1 MTTSVNLILI
11 CDRSGSLAG
20 EWMAAVNSGIR
31 GALPRAQQACG
42 DTWVRAIAFAGGA
55 AWHIEKPVKCG
66 AFEWIDLQAGG
77 DSDLGSALQLLEG
90 GTGLPKSGPDAAATV
105 LVLITDGWPTGE
117 YSAALHAVEE
127 RLAGQ
132 GVVRAVVPVGPDID
146 RQTLLEFLGDAEAKL
161 VATTTPAQLKARIGL
176 VVEEA
181 VRAATKPVKPLR
193 VAALVAGPPTVIP
206 PPPLAPAAAPAPPAA
221 APAPPAAAPVPPA
234 VAPVTPAAAPAPPPA
249 APVPPVVA
257 PAPPAAAPVTPAATP
272 VPAAP
277 APSPAP
283 DPAVAPPPGR
293 VVITSGDEAN
303 ALALQMYV
311 FRPGQGAAVLVDT
324 GAAMQSG
331 ASLGISGRT
340 RCHCGAEAPL
350 SLVFHGKRETRNLRC
365 AGCGMSTSLKL
376 SGRTPP
382 GVHGVFISLEWFDA
396 ARPCTLEIDTAGDIA
411 DGSGE

>member
-20 EWMAAVNSGIR
+20 DWMAAVNSGIR
-31 GALPRAQQACG
+31 GALPRAQQSCG
-42 DTWVRAIAFAGGA
+42 DTWVRAIAFAGDA

-66 AFEWIDLQAGG
+66 VFEWTDLQAAG

-90 GTGLPKSGPDAAATV
+90 AAGLTKGGPDAAATV
-105 LVLITDGWPTGE
+105 LVLITDGWSTGE
-117 YSAALHAVEE
+117 HSAALHAVEE

-161 VATTTPAQLKARIGL
+161 VATTTPSQLKARIGL

-181 VRAATKPVKPLR
+181 VRAATKPMKPLR
-193 VAALVAGPPTVIP
+193 VAAPVAGPTTVIP
-206 PPPLAPAAAPAPPAA
+206 PPPLAPTVAPAPPAA
-221 APAPPAAAPVPPA
+221 TPVAPPPAPTPPAAAPVPPA
-234 VAPVTPAAAPAPPPA
+234 
-249 APVPPVVA
+249 VA
-257 PAPPAAAPVTPAATP
+257 PAPPAAAPVTPAAIP

-283 DPAVAPPPGR
+283 DPAVAPPPGH
-293 VVITSGDEAN
+293 VIITSGDEVN
-303 ALALQMYV
+303 AMALQMYV

-350 SLVFHGKRETRNLRC
+350 SLVFHGKRETHNLRC
-365 AGCGMSTSLKL
+365 DGCGMSTSLKL
-376 SGRTPP
+376 SSRTPR

-396 ARPCTLEIDTAGDIA
+396 ARPCTLEINTAGDIA
-411 DGSGE
+411 DGSKE